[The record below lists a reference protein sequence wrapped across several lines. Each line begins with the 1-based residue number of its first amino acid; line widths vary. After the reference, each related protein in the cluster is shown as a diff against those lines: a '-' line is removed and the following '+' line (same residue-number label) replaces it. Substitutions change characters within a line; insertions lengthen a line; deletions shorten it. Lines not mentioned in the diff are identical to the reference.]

1 MNSNQEI
8 IEPTVSEADTKQ
20 PDSVE
25 QTSDSVTPVK
35 RRSGLSRFIRWTVL
49 ILAVMAGVVWFAM
62 YSARQVPDFYAE
74 VLETD
79 LANAH
84 EDGQEFERNLV
95 KLQNTAVT
103 RHPWLVEITQDQ
115 VNGWFMTDLKEKF
128 PDSLPANIE
137 DPRAVF
143 TEDTIRLAFKYS
155 VKGVKGIVVLSAEV
169 FCTDNPNEIA
179 VQVNEV
185 KTGVIPLPVGPWL
198 EQVADS
204 IRGAGIPVFWSNT
217 NDNPL
222 AIFTIPEHITSNHTR
237 HVEVQAIDL
246 QPGRLVI
253 AGKTN
258 RQNHAKK
265 NAKKP
270 NAKQAKTDKG
280 KQPTAPVPD
289 GSKK

>member
-1 MNSNQEI
+1 M
-8 IEPTVSEADTKQ
+8 SETDAEQSVATEDA
-20 PDSVE
+20 PDSNAPLK
-25 QTSDSVTPVK
+25 Q
-35 RRSGLSRFIRWTVL
+35 RSGFARFIRWTVL
-49 ILAVMAGVVWFAM
+49 VLAVLAGIVWFAM
-62 YSARQVPDFYAE
+62 YKAKQVPGFYAD

-79 LANAH
+79 LASAH

-95 KLQNTAVT
+95 KLQNTAMS

-128 PDSLPANIE
+128 PDSLPANIK

-143 TEDTIRLAFKYS
+143 TEDQIRLAFKYS
-155 VKGVKGIVVLSAEV
+155 VKGVTGVVVIAAEV

-179 VQVNEV
+179 VQINEV

-204 IRGAGIPVFWSNT
+204 IRRAGIPVFWSNT
-217 NDNPL
+217 NDTPL
-222 AIFTIPEHITSNHTR
+222 AIFTLPERITSSHTR

-253 AGKTN
+253 AGKST
-258 RQNHAKK
+258 RQNHVKKKGDAKDAK
-265 NAKKP
+265 NEK
-270 NAKQAKTDKG
+270 AKQKKKG
-280 KQPTAPVPD
+280 KQPAGPAPTA
-289 GSKK
+289 SK